1 MFLISTQLRIE
12 LIETG
17 PKSARGSRGSHRWPG
32 WEGLRHWNH
41 IVPCTEDGAMK
52 GTYRKEAEMPVVTPR
67 SFASIETVKR
77 VPPNAVLSGAI
88 GARL

>member
-17 PKSARGSRGSHRWPG
+17 PKSARGSRGSHRWPE

-41 IVPCTEDGAMK
+41 IVPCTEEGAMK
-52 GTYRKEAEMPVVTPR
+52 GTYRKR
-67 SFASIETVKR
+67 GR
-77 VPPNAVLSGAI
+77 NARCYATFLRI
-88 GARL
+88 D